1 MLKITVNLS
10 EALKE
15 FILKYKIKANLNIR
29 IFILTKNKKKEKVI
43 LKLKIFSY
51 KILIFLSHILVIC
64 LNFYMLKFSPFS
76 FIQRSI
82 SF

>member
-1 MLKITVNLS
+1 MLKIIVNLP

-43 LKLKIFSY
+43 LKLKIFSN

-64 LNFYMLKFSPFS
+64 LNIYILKCSQFSLF
-76 FIQRSI
+76 QRSI